1 MRQIIRLML
10 AIEAACFI
18 AAGAIH
24 SGLLVAVDIHHQAAI
39 AESVIGAVLLISL
52 ALTWIWPNQ
61 TWLIGLIVQA
71 FATLGTLVGVYT
83 IIVGFGP
90 RGAADLVAG
99 ASATRPVPPPTAPGA
114 AGASAGGGAGRLS
127 ALAVSPFGA

>member
-10 AIEAACFI
+10 AIEAPCFI
-18 AAGAIH
+18 AAGVIH

-90 RGAADLVAG
+90 RGAADLVFHI
-99 ASATRPVPPPTAPGA
+99 VM
-114 AGASAGGGAGRLS
+114 
-127 ALAVSPFGA
+127 LAVLGWGLVTTARFRSVRGARA

>member
-10 AIEAACFI
+10 AIEAPCFI
-18 AAGAIH
+18 AAGVIH

-90 RGAADLVAG
+90 RGAADLVFHIAILVVLGWGLVTTTRFRSVRG
-99 ASATRPVPPPTAPGA
+99 ARA
-114 AGASAGGGAGRLS
+114 
-127 ALAVSPFGA
+127 